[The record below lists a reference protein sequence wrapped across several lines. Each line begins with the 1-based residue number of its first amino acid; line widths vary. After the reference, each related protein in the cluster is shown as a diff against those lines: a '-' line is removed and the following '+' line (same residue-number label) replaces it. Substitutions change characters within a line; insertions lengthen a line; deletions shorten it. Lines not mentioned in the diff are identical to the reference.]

1 MLFPILIGCYI
12 FMFFKLSTEVFYISI
27 SASIT
32 DFLDTMGGSAEKYLG
47 MLDPT
52 LDYFINA
59 RNVCEGLVLFLQ
71 GSHT

>member
-1 MLFPILIGCYI
+1 MFFPILIGCYI
-12 FMFFKLSTEVFYISI
+12 FMFFELPTEVFYISV

-32 DFLDTMGGSAEKYLG
+32 DFLDTMGGSAEEHLG
-47 MLDPT
+47 MLDST
-52 LDYFINA
+52 LDYFINT